1 MKNMRKT
8 MALLMAGT
16 MAVSMF
22 AGCGSNA
29 NDTNTN
35 KDNNAATGT
44 ETAKAD
50 DSAATSGDKTV
61 IKVTK
66 WGDGA
71 VEQQLI
77 DEYNKTNDKNIEVQL
92 DAIPGDGYGDRL
104 TTSFSSG
111 DGYDIFLSG
120 EGDFYKWD
128 SLGMVQPVD
137 DLMANDADWQNPM
150 SDSVMNMGKVEGKQA
165 YMIKDYNPICLWYNK
180 DMFDEM
186 NVDYPTD
193 DWTWDDLHAAAE
205 KLTTKDD
212 NGEYKTFGFQAQSW
226 SYAVSTYLESLGLSY
241 VSDDYSTADGYLNS
255 QEMADALDTY
265 FGWAEGDDRIS
276 PTSAETDTY
285 GDGTAMMI
293 NGKLAM
299 FIGGGWVKASLEDAG
314 VNYGTALVPGNHK
327 SYYCASGYAI
337 STSCKNQEAAWEV
350 LKLLTGEE
358 ASTLRAEKEAC
369 FPTSQ
374 DQLDKL
380 VASYSDAQK
389 AMIESLDY
397 SVSPVG
403 MRGAVGSAVN
413 VALGDALERIAY
425 HDGATIDILNDAV
438 NSLEM
443 K

>member
-1 MKNMRKT
+1 
-8 MALLMAGT
+8 MAGT

-276 PTSAETDTY
+276 PTSAETDTH

-293 NGKLAM
+293 TVSWHRDLA
-299 FIGGGWVKASLEDAG
+299 
-314 VNYGTALVPGNHK
+314 
-327 SYYCASGYAI
+327 
-337 STSCKNQEAAWEV
+337 
-350 LKLLTGEE
+350 
-358 ASTLRAEKEAC
+358 
-369 FPTSQ
+369 
-374 DQLDKL
+374 
-380 VASYSDAQK
+380 
-389 AMIESLDY
+389 
-397 SVSPVG
+397 
-403 MRGAVGSAVN
+403 
-413 VALGDALERIAY
+413 
-425 HDGATIDILNDAV
+425 
-438 NSLEM
+438 
-443 K
+443 